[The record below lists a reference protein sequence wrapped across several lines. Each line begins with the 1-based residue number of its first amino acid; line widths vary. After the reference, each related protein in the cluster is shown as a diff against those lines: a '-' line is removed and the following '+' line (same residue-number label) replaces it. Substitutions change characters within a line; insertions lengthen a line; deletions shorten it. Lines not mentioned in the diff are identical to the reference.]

1 MGGAGAFRDHC
12 SESDE
17 DGHLTGWVNP
27 STSVLT
33 FYDWTGQLSRSVT
46 VATGGGQERTETEG
60 ERSGR

>member
-27 STSVLT
+27 SSV
-33 FYDWTGQLSRSVT
+33 
-46 VATGGGQERTETEG
+46 G
-60 ERSGR
+60 EQCPEKDRAQY